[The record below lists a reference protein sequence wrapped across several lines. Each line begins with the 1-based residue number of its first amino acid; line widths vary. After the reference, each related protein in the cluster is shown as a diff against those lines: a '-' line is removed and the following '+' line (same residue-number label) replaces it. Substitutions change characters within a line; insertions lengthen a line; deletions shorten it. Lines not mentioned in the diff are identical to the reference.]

1 MRNTTTPHPFT
12 RALTRRQWIVG
23 GLSALS
29 MSVACAQAWQPLE
42 QGEGREGIRT
52 WSRSVPGQA
61 VNQFRGETEVPYSV
75 LSVLALLSDVPNMKH
90 WVFQCSTSSSPEG
103 LPADRMYLQFKGIWP
118 ASPRDVL
125 LRTRVSQTPDG
136 IVHVRSEA
144 VDGLPPDPDRVRMP
158 MLSNTFTLTPM
169 PGEWTR
175 IEFQT
180 QVDLGGHVPTWLANL
195 VSTRAP
201 LLTLQGIRAQL
212 PKPAYQKRT
221 LKDMAMHL
229 FDGPAPFV
237 PAGHLKTSTP

>member
-1 MRNTTTPHPFT
+1 MLNTPPS
-12 RALTRRQWIVG
+12 RGLSRRQWIVCG
-23 GLSALS
+23 LGLLSATG
-29 MSVACAQAWQPLE
+29 AWAQAWQPME
-42 QGEGREGIRT
+42 KGEGREGIRT

-90 WVFQCSTSSSPEG
+90 WVFQCNDSSVPQG
-103 LPADRMYLQFKGIWP
+103 LPPDRMYLKFKGIWP

-125 LRTRVSQTPDG
+125 LRTRVSQSPDG

-144 VDGLPPDPDRVRMP
+144 VEGQPLDPDRVRMP
-158 MLSNTFTLTPM
+158 MLSNAFTLTPM

-180 QVDLGGHVPTWLANL
+180 QVDLGGNVPTWLANL

-212 PKPAYQKRT
+212 PKPAYQGRT
-221 LKDMAMHL
+221 VKDMAMHL

-237 PAGHLKTSTP
+237 PAGHLKSSAP